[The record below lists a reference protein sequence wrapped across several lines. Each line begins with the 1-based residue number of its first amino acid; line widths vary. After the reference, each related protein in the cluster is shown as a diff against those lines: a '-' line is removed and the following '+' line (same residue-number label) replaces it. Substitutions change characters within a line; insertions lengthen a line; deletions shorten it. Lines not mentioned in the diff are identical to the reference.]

1 MKNSPVNANKINL
14 LFKKG
19 IDNLHKLDRLVAI
32 SKEENSIYLEESK
45 ELIAL
50 AEQASDYSSD
60 LNRFIISYFETI
72 NVTIDDRIIDE
83 ELTKVDDRTH
93 ADYQNKINE
102 YFKNITPNCSKS
114 MTIVKTYETDVFV
127 LQKLRENNK
136 KVEQFYNEYRTIS
149 TNLKNHFNL
158 VKAKLGGDDKIK
170 TKPRANPYNPTTE
183 AKSYAKYEQLRE
195 SSLAQLQEIITLLAT
210 VFPEEK

>member
-1 MKNSPVNANKINL
+1 M
-14 LFKKG
+14 LFKRG
-19 IDNLHKLDRLVAI
+19 MENLYKLDRLVEI
-32 SKEENSIYLEESK
+32 SKEENSIYLEESR

-60 LNRFIISYFETI
+60 LNQFIISYFEVI
-72 NVTIDDRIIDE
+72 NVVIDDRVIDE
-83 ELTKVDDRTH
+83 ELTKVDDKIH
-93 ADYQNKINE
+93 AEYQGKIND
-102 YFKNITPNCSKS
+102 YFRSITPNCAKS
-114 MTIVKTYETDVFV
+114 MTSVKTYETDVLV

-170 TKPRANPYNPTTE
+170 TKPRANPYDPAKE
-183 AKSYAKYEQLRE
+183 AKSYAKYEELRK
-195 SSLAQLQEIITLLAT
+195 SSLKQLQEIIILLGT